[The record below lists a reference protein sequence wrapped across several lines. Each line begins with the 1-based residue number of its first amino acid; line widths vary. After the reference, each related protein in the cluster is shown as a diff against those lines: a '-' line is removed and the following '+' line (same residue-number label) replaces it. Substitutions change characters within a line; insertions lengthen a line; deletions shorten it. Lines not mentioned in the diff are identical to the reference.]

1 MPNVRNLLTPV
12 NSKKKKKKTLL
23 EITYFE
29 LERKWLYQKLS
40 VIVRHKPQTVCSWD
54 PRQNFE

>member
-12 NSKKKKKKTLL
+12 NSKKKKNSL
-23 EITYFE
+23 EITYLE

>member
-1 MPNVRNLLTPV
+1 MPNVRNLLTPIIV
-12 NSKKKKKKTLL
+12 KKKIKTLL

-29 LERKWLYQKLS
+29 LSRKWLYQKLS

-54 PRQNFE
+54 PKQNFE